1 MNLYVIIFN
10 LLLLTYSIFH
20 FIRTIKFYKWVKKDK
35 NIKKTFVAKS
45 SNLIILIPCL
55 NEQKVIKETIQHFNK
70 IINSSFRIPIFL
82 ITTEKEKN
90 VMNKKTTKEIIE
102 NDIIPYCNNVNLI
115 HYPYKNG
122 NMADQLNYAINMLK
136 QNCNNFSNTY
146 VSVYNADS
154 RPNKN
159 TFFEFYNVVKLKNY
173 PKIIQQYSYC
183 FSNIDELSFILKGF
197 AVYQSNFELKI
208 GLLNSYFNNLLHKH
222 VVGHGLFI
230 RLDLLDKING
240 FNSKYWCEDIY
251 LSAYLQNEKI
261 TITPLLTL
269 ENMETANGILNLIKQ
284 NGVWFKTSS
293 QCFKIYRELNKN
305 KKLSI
310 SGKISFVNELRSCIN
325 WLMFP
330 IIFLVAVLFSILL
343 KNCILFFI
351 TISNYFL
358 YIFIYYVTTIK
369 IINLLDN
376 KNYKFKFSIYIGTLI
391 ATMISNLGP
400 LYTIFVNPKEKHK
413 TER

>member
-1 MNLYVIIFN
+1 MKLYIITFN
-10 LLLLTYSIFH
+10 LLLLTYSLFH
-20 FIRTIKFYKWVKKDK
+20 LIRTVKFNKLVKKDK
-35 NIKKTFVAKS
+35 YNKKTVS
-45 SNLIILIPCL
+45 RNNSNLIILIPCL
-55 NEQKVIKETIQHFNK
+55 NEQKVIKNTIQHFNK
-70 IINSSFRIPIFL
+70 IINPYFSIPIFL
-82 ITTEKEKN
+82 ITTEKEN
-90 VMNKKTTKEIIE
+90 SDMNTKTTKEIIE
-102 NDIIPYCNNVNLI
+102 TDIIPYYNNVSLI

-122 NMADQLNYAINMLK
+122 NMADQLNYAIDILK
-136 QNCNNFSNTY
+136 QNFNDFSNTY

-159 TFFEFYNVVKLKNY
+159 TFLEFYNIVEFKNF

-183 FSNIDELSFILKGF
+183 FSNIDKLAFILKGF
-197 AVYQSNFELKI
+197 SIYQSNFELKI

-251 LSAYLQNEKI
+251 LSSYLQNEKI

-269 ENMETANGILNLIKQ
+269 ENMETANGLSNLIKQ

-293 QCFKIYRELNKN
+293 QCFKIYKELNQK

-310 SGKISFVNELRSCIN
+310 SGKISLFNELRSWIN
-325 WLMFP
+325 WLTFP
-330 IIFLVAVLFSILL
+330 IFLLIAVLFSILL
-343 KNCILFFI
+343 KNYFFFFI
-351 TISNYFL
+351 TILNYFF
-358 YIFIYYVTTIK
+358 YVFIYYITTIN

-376 KNYKFKFSIYIGTLI
+376 KNYKFKFNIYLGTLI
-391 ATMISNLGP
+391 ATLISNLGP
-400 LYTIFVNPKEKHK
+400 LYAIFVNPKEKHK